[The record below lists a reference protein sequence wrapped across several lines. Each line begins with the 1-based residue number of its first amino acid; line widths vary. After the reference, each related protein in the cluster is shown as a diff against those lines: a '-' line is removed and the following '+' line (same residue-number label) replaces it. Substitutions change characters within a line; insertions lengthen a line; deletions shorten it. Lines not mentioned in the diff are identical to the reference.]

1 VYIGKTV
8 FYHLIRS
15 DLRFAAGHQVDKEF
29 FMTSNAKVA
38 PVGELPSSV
47 FISYSRKDAEF
58 VDRLEAGLIEQGFA
72 PKVDRAEIVA
82 FEEWWKRIEELI
94 VKADTIVFVLSP
106 DAVLSKICR
115 QEVAFAASLKKRFAP
130 IVCRSVDANMVPE
143 ELARLNFIFFDRKDG
158 FDGALKTLATALSTD
173 IGWVRKH
180 TEFGDAARRWELAG
194 QARGLLL
201 GSTQL
206 EDAERWIAA
215 RPHGAPLPT
224 EGTQAFIRES
234 RRTLTRRRTVLT
246 TGLAAGLA
254 LAVALS
260 AFAGWQ
266 WWTATQ
272 QTKRAN
278 QNFAA
283 ARSAADELII
293 GVARNLR
300 NVRGMSQQTTLLV
313 LTPAEKVMDKLV
325 ADSNDN
331 PDLLLSRV
339 SLFQEFSKTFW
350 FVGDIANAR
359 KYVGRGLSS
368 DNALLALKA
377 YRPDAVRYRY
387 EGLMIQGDI
396 MRVQGEL
403 ENSLAS
409 FQGALGAAQ
418 EALVTHH
425 LTENQALRELASA
438 HGRIGDVMRTA
449 GRFAEAANEYS
460 AAETI
465 QRKVLRSNPDD
476 AQWLGDLSISFN
488 RMGDNLLQI
497 TNHEGLMTVADDRT
511 SAFKSFDGA
520 GAALDRYQDSLKIRR
535 ELVEKS
541 PANNERRRDLVWG
554 HALVGMALLATDT
567 EQSRKVLRDGLD
579 EVTELLKTDE
589 KNTEW
594 LRYRALIHNFIGDSL
609 LLENRR
615 PEAFAQYEE
624 GVSVRQ
630 QLVAIDP
637 NNARWVRDLFYTF
650 GRMVELHRIVGQA
663 EQAESYRQLAL
674 KAAEQ
679 AQRTFPTDG
688 ILAGAATRLRHK
700 EG

>member
-1 VYIGKTV
+1 VTSSTKV
-8 FYHLIRS
+8 RS
-15 DLRFAAGHQVDKEF
+15 A
-29 FMTSNAKVA
+29 S
-38 PVGELPSSV
+38 ELPSSI

-58 VDRLEAGLIEQGFA
+58 VDRLEDGLLAQGFA
-72 PKVDRAEIVA
+72 PKVDRDEIGA

-94 VKADTIVFVLSP
+94 VKADTVVFVLSP
-106 DAVLSKICR
+106 DAVLSDICR
-115 QEVAFAASLKKRFAP
+115 KEVAFAASLKKRFAP
-130 IVCRSVDANMVPE
+130 IVCRPVDANLVPE
-143 ELARLNFIFFDRKDG
+143 ELARLNFIFFDGKDG
-158 FDGALKTLATALSTD
+158 FDKAVGKVATALSTD
-173 IGWVRKH
+173 LGWVRKH
-180 TEFGDAARRWELAG
+180 TEFGEAARRWELAG
-194 QARGLLL
+194 QPHGLLL
-201 GSTQL
+201 GSTHL
-206 EDAERWIAA
+206 EGAERWIAA

-224 EGTQAFIRES
+224 ESMQALIRES
-234 RRTLTRRRTVLT
+234 RRASRRRRNLLT
-246 TGLAAGLA
+246 GSLAGGLVFA
-254 LAVALS
+254 LVLS

-278 QNFAA
+278 QNFSA
-283 ARSAADELII
+283 ARTAADELIV

-300 NVRGMSQQTTLLV
+300 NVRGMSQQTTLFVLV
-313 LTPAEKVMDKLV
+313 PAEKVMDKLV

-359 KYVGRGLSS
+359 KYVGRSLSS
-368 DNALLALKA
+368 DDTLMALEA
-377 YRPDAVRYRY
+377 YRPDALRYRY

-409 FQGALGAAQ
+409 FQDALHAAE
-418 EALVTHH
+418 EAMVAKSLP
-425 LTENQALRELASA
+425 ENQALRQVAAA

-465 QRKVLRSNPDD
+465 QRKVLQGNPDD

-488 RMGDNLLQI
+488 RMGDNMLQI
-497 TNHEGLMTVADDRT
+497 TNHEGLMTIADDRT
-511 SAFKSFDGA
+511 PVFKNFDGA

-535 ELVEKS
+535 ELVAKN

-567 EQSRKVLRDGLD
+567 EQGRKVLRDGLD

-615 PEAFAQYEE
+615 SEAFTQYEE
-624 GVSVRQ
+624 GVSVRR
-630 QLVAIDP
+630 QLVAVDP
-637 NNARWVRDLFYTF
+637 SNARWVRDLFYTF

-663 EQAESYRQLAL
+663 EQAASYRQLAL
-674 KAAEQ
+674 TTAEQ

-688 ILAGAATRLRHK
+688 ILAGAVVRLRHK
-700 EG
+700 DD